1 MDLLTPTFPSLS
13 APQVVYSICSILQH
27 LLYIVHIQYIT
38 VPAVVMLCIKEKQ
51 KSQIAALRVA
61 LGYIWSFNFTHS
73 QKVESRA
80 SIALVLYVL
89 PRSRGNTCSSHVTA
103 VTVHSSPPTSAK
115 QRPDLIKKSREWC
128 ECV

>member
-1 MDLLTPTFPSLS
+1 MHMWTRRHVAHVHALLQMWVLDMDLLTPTFPSLS

-61 LGYIWSFNFTHS
+61 LGYIWSFNFAHS

-80 SIALVLYVL
+80 SIAIPLLLFTQAPPLL
-89 PRSRGNTCSSHVTA
+89 PNR
-103 VTVHSSPPTSAK
+103 
-115 QRPDLIKKSREWC
+115 DLTW
-128 ECV
+128 